1 MRAAVFK
8 ELSKP
13 LAIEAVAD
21 PKPGPHDIVLKVKN
35 CGICG
40 SDLHMTET
48 GTIMPLPGGSVMGHE
63 FAGEVME
70 VGKAVTHLWKPGDRV
85 AGFPVIC
92 CGEHT
97 PCINFSQRGT
107 CAKMVSIG
115 LGQSPGGY
123 AEYVRIG
130 SGSGY
135 RLPDSVSFREGAMVE
150 PLAVGLHAVDMAKM
164 PRGATVLVIGA
175 GPVGLATMLWA
186 KFLGARHVIV
196 SEKAEIRRQ
205 MAAKFGATDAIDPTT
220 DDVVARVHALTGIG
234 VDFAFEAVGKAAL
247 GSAAVWATRPGGT
260 AVLVGAGAL
269 GDTLSIEPAV
279 VFMATER
286 RLIGSFLG
294 SSNSPR
300 EIPRLLA
307 LWRAGKLDLEGMI
320 TSRRPL
326 GEVNEAFDDL
336 RAARGLRTVLEL

>member
-1 MRAAVFK
+1 MRAAVFQ
-8 ELSKP
+8 EMSKP
-13 LAIEAVAD
+13 LSIEAVAD
-21 PKPGPHDIVLKVKN
+21 PKCGPHDIVLKVKT

-40 SDLHMTET
+40 SDLHMTEP

-70 VGKAVTHLWKPGDRV
+70 VGKAVTHLWKSGDRV

-97 PCINFSQRGT
+97 PCINFSQRGI
-107 CAKMVSIG
+107 CAKMVSVG

-135 RLPDSVSFREGAMVE
+135 RLPHSVSFREGAMVE

-164 PRGATVLVIGA
+164 PRGACVLVIGA

-196 SEKAEIRRQ
+196 SEKAQVRRD
-205 MAAKFGATDAIDPTT
+205 MAAKFGATDAIDPGQPLTAQVEKIAGKAP
-220 DDVVARVHALTGIG
+220 DIIFECVGVPGLLMNAMAEAPRGGRIVVAGVCQQADTIMPLMGIMKELEIQFVLG
-234 VDFAFEAVGKAAL
+234 YRPADFDYVIAMIASDRIDVAHMVTDIVDLDGLPAAFEALRKPSHQCKV
-247 GSAAVWATRPGGT
+247 
-260 AVLVGAGAL
+260 
-269 GDTLSIEPAV
+269 
-279 VFMATER
+279 M
-286 RLIGSFLG
+286 
-294 SSNSPR
+294 
-300 EIPRLLA
+300 
-307 LWRAGKLDLEGMI
+307 LE
-320 TSRRPL
+320 
-326 GEVNEAFDDL
+326 N
-336 RAARGLRTVLEL
+336 